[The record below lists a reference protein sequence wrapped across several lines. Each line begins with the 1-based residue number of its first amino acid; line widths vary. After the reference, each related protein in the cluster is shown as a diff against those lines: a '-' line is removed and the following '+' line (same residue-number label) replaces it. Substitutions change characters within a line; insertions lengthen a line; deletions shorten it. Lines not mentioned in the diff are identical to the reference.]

1 MNHGILITELS
12 PKKQSSAGMR
22 KECKSQPAGLSTV
35 QDAWQSHDL
44 AERKKFWN
52 PKDWTDYLPWEWPIV
67 SVTKTHT
74 KELNSFQYF
83 SHLT

>member
-1 MNHGILITELS
+1 MNTHNRAEPKETKLS
-12 PKKQSSAGMR
+12 RNEKRMQVPASWLKYSTRCLAESS
-22 KECKSQPAGLSTV
+22 
-35 QDAWQSHDL
+35 DL